1 MKFSTRLK
9 KLGICVS
16 QAKKYELFDDF
27 ETYLFDGFRLAMFI
41 EGDKLIISKLN
52 LSSFSDWE
60 EIYVGKNYSKKSL
73 KIKPID

>member
-16 QAKKYELFDDF
+16 KAKKYELFDDF
-27 ETYLFDGFRLAMFI
+27 ETYLFDRFRVAMFI
-41 EGDKLIISKLN
+41 EGEKLKISILT

-60 EIYVGKNYSKKSL
+60 EIYLGKNYSKKTL